1 MGMITRY
8 DWKLQM
14 IRSFKI
20 KGFKR
25 FEQETKIDL
34 EAVTVLVGANNS
46 GKSTILE
53 ALTLFQYCIETTRR
67 PNGKDPNQRQLGLSR
82 RSVSPDEFGV
92 LPVAEPT
99 DLWPNGRT
107 TIAKKQQNIELHG
120 EYDNG
125 AEIGF
130 TLKLSYNKF
139 SISPRS
145 SGDIAAAISQQGIRL
160 IPIFSGFVPREEYL
174 TPPARQER
182 MRLQRHGETVRNLL
196 WDLREHHESRWNKLM
211 DLLRD
216 LFPESVLQISFDVEI
231 DRFLNATYRDRVLT
245 RELDVMVTG
254 SGFHQALQI
263 LGSVLA
269 PGARTLLLDEPDA
282 HLHARL
288 QTQLMGVL
296 ERLARE
302 EPAQFILAT
311 HSPQLLGAAPSGSIR
326 VCMDGS
332 VVPFDVGPA
341 QFQLLEDLGAV
352 DRMEVVPLLTNRAIV
367 FVENRS
373 DQKLLEQF
381 ARKHWGEKKQREIW
395 RVLTFMYT
403 YQGPVEARVLD
414 LARQVKDLL
423 NSPDLLG
430 QQPVRML
437 AIGDRDYRT
446 DAARRK
452 ELRSHATRAQ
462 SSAYQLDLTLRLW
475 EANEIENY
483 LLDQTAL
490 VAMLGREANEQ
501 GVTQRWSSQEHRFVD
516 ELDSLLNEQRE
527 PVRQAVATRIQNDDR
542 RLVLGTALDRAD
554 EFLSRAWQEPTR
566 WCDAKHVISRLRAW
580 LQDRGLPLRISEEDI
595 INTMETVPADV
606 QKILRELQ
614 RISNPRVSRR
624 SGRRRSVKR

>member
-1 MGMITRY
+1 
-8 DWKLQM
+8 M
-14 IRSFKI
+14 IRCFTI
-20 KGFKR
+20 RGFKR
-25 FEQETKIDL
+25 FARETKIELD
-34 EAVTVLVGANNS
+34 AVTVLVGANNS

-67 PNGKDPNQRQLGLSR
+67 TNGKTGSKRQPSLSS

-99 DLWPNGRT
+99 DLWPDSRT
-107 TIAKKQQNIELHG
+107 AIGGKLQNIELHG

-130 TLKLSYNKF
+130 TLKLSYNRF
-139 SISPRS
+139 SISPKL
-145 SGDIAAAISQQGIRL
+145 SGDFAAAIIQQDIRL

-196 WDLREHHESRWNKLM
+196 WDLREHHESSWNKLM
-211 DLLRD
+211 DLLRY
-216 LFPESVLQISFDVEI
+216 LFPESVLHINFDVEI
-231 DRFLNATYRDRVLT
+231 DRFLNATYRDRALT

-263 LGSVLA
+263 LVSVLA
-269 PGARTLLLDEPDA
+269 PGARTLLLDQPDA

-311 HSPQLLGAAPSGSIR
+311 HSPQLLSAAPSGSIR
-326 VCMDGS
+326 VCMDGA

-341 QFQLLEDLGAV
+341 QFRLLEDLGAM
-352 DRMEVVPLLTNRAIV
+352 DRMEIVPLLTNRVIV

-381 ARKHWGEKKQREIW
+381 TRKHWGEKKQQAIW

-403 YQGPVEARVLD
+403 YQGPIEARVLD
-414 LARQVKDLL
+414 LARQVKNLL
-423 NSPDLLG
+423 NSPGVSLA
-430 QQPVRML
+430 QPVRML

-446 DAARRK
+446 DASRRK
-452 ELRSHATRAQ
+452 ELRSHATRAK

-483 LLDQTAL
+483 LLDRTAL
-490 VAMLGREANEQ
+490 LATLRREANEN
-501 GVTQRWSSQEHRFVD
+501 GVARRWSNLERKFVD
-516 ELDSLLNEQRE
+516 ELNSLLDEQRE

-542 RLVLGTALDRAD
+542 RLALSTALDRAD
-554 EFLSRAWQEPTR
+554 EFLSQAWQEPTR

-580 LQDRGLPLRISEEDI
+580 LQERGLPLRIAEDEI
-595 INTMETVPADV
+595 VDAMDAVPTDV
-606 QKILRELQ
+606 QKVLRELQ
-614 RISNPRVSRR
+614 RIGNPRPSRR
-624 SGRRRSVKR
+624 TGRARSGKR

>member
-1 MGMITRY
+1 MLRRFT
-8 DWKLQM
+8 
-14 IRSFKI
+14 IR
-20 KGFKR
+20 GFKR
-25 FEQETKIDL
+25 FERATKIDL
-34 EAVTVLVGANNS
+34 DPVTVLVGANNS
-46 GKSTILE
+46 GKSTVLE

-67 PNGKDPNQRQLGLSR
+67 PNGKDPNKRQPGLSR

-107 TIAKKQQNIELHG
+107 SIGRKPQTIELQG
-120 EYDNG
+120 EYYNG

-130 TLKLSYNKF
+130 TLKLSYNRF
-139 SISPRS
+139 SISPKS
-145 SGDIAAAISQQGIRL
+145 SGDAAAVISQQDIRL

-196 WDLREHHESRWNKLM
+196 WDLREHHETRWNKLV
-211 DLLRD
+211 DLLRG
-216 LFPESVLQISFDVEI
+216 LFPDSILQISFDVEF

-263 LGSVLA
+263 LASVMA

-302 EPAQFILAT
+302 EQAQFVLAT
-311 HSPQLLGAAPSGSIR
+311 HSPQLLSAAPSGSLR
-326 VCMDGS
+326 VCMDGA

-341 QFQLLEDLGAV
+341 QFRLLEDLGAM
-352 DRMEVVPLLTNRAIV
+352 DRMEIVPLLTNRAIV

-373 DQKLLEQF
+373 DEKLLERF
-381 ARKHWGEKKQREIW
+381 ARKHWGEEKQQEVW
-395 RVLTFMYT
+395 RVLTFLYT
-403 YQGPVEARVLD
+403 YQGPVEARVLN

-423 NSPDLLG
+423 HSSDRLG
-430 QQPVRML
+430 QPVRML

-446 DAARRK
+446 NTARLT
-452 ELRSHATRAQ
+452 EMRSHATRAK
-462 SSAYQLDLTLRLW
+462 SSAYQLDLSLRLW

-483 LLDQTAL
+483 LLERTAL
-490 VAMLGREANEQ
+490 IAILERQADQ
-501 GVTQRWSSQEHRFVD
+501 KGVQQTWSENKKAFIEEWDAQLTGQR
-516 ELDSLLNEQRE
+516 DS
-527 PVRQAVATRIQNDDR
+527 VRNAVATRIQNDDR
-542 RLVLGTALDRAD
+542 SLALSTALGRAD
-554 EFLSRAWQEPTR
+554 EFLEQAWREPTR
-566 WCDAKHVISRLRAW
+566 WCDAKHVMSRLRAW
-580 LQDRGLPLRISEEDI
+580 LQERGLPLRISDDEIVDA
-595 INTMETVPADV
+595 METVPADV
-606 QKILRELQ
+606 QKTLRELQ
-614 RISNPRVSRR
+614 RISNPRTSRR
-624 SGRRRSVKR
+624 SGRPRGVKC

>member
-1 MGMITRY
+1 
-8 DWKLQM
+8 M
-14 IRSFKI
+14 IRRFTI

-25 FEQETKIDL
+25 FERETKVDL
-34 EAVTVLVGANNS
+34 DAVTVLVGANNS

-67 PNGKDPNQRQLGLSR
+67 ANGRDPDKKQPGLSR

-107 TIAKKQQNIELHG
+107 VIGKKQQAIELHG

-125 AEIGF
+125 AAIGF
-130 TLKLSYNKF
+130 TLKLSYNRF
-139 SISPRS
+139 SISPRLT
-145 SGDIAAAISQQGIRL
+145 GDATAAISRQEIRL
-160 IPIFSGFVPREEYL
+160 IPVFSGFLPREEYL
-174 TPPARQER
+174 APPARQER

-196 WDLREHHESRWNKLM
+196 WDLRQHDELRWSKLL

-216 LFPESVLQISFDVEI
+216 LFPESVLGVDFDVEL
-231 DRFLNATYRDRVLT
+231 DRFLNVTYRDRVLT

-263 LGSVLA
+263 LVSVLT
-269 PGARTLLLDEPDA
+269 PGAATLLLDEPDA

-296 ERLARE
+296 VRLARE
-302 EPAQFILAT
+302 EQEQFILAT
-311 HSPQLLGAAPSGSIR
+311 HSPQLLSAAPSGSIR
-326 VCMDGS
+326 VCMDGA

-341 QFQLLEDLGAV
+341 QFRLLEDLGAM
-352 DRMEVVPLLTNRAIV
+352 DRMEIVPLLTNRAIV

-381 ARKHWGEKKQREIW
+381 ARKHWGEQKQQEVW

-423 NSPDLLG
+423 NSPDVALG
-430 QQPVRML
+430 QPVRML

-446 DAARRK
+446 DASRSR
-452 ELRSHATRAQ
+452 ELRAHATRAK
-462 SSAYQLDLTLRLW
+462 SSAYQLDLALRLW
-475 EANEIENY
+475 NSNEIENY
-483 LLDQTAL
+483 LLDRTAL
-490 VAMLGREANEQ
+490 LGALGRQADEK
-501 GVTQRWSSQEHRFVD
+501 GVAPQWSNHQDAFVD
-516 ELDSLLNEQRE
+516 ELDSLLAGQRDS
-527 PVRQAVATRIQNDDR
+527 VRQAVATRIQNDDR
-542 RLVLGTALDRAD
+542 RLALSTALDRAD
-554 EFLSRAWQEPTR
+554 EFLSRVWQEPTR
-566 WCDAKHVISRLRAW
+566 WCDAKRVISRLRAW
-580 LQDRGLPLRISEEDI
+580 LQERGLPLRIAEDEI
-595 INTMETVPADV
+595 IDAMDAVPADV
-606 QKILRELQ
+606 QRILRELQ
-614 RISNPRVSRR
+614 RIGSSRASRR
-624 SGRRRSVKR
+624 TGRSRNAN

>member
-1 MGMITRY
+1 
-8 DWKLQM
+8 M
-14 IRSFKI
+14 IRRFTIS
-20 KGFKR
+20 GFKR
-25 FEQETKIDL
+25 FDDETRIDL
-34 EAVTVLVGANNS
+34 DAVTVLVGANNS

-67 PNGKDPNQRQLGLSR
+67 ANGKGPDKKQPGLSR

-107 TIAKKQQNIELHG
+107 VIGKKQQAIELHG
-120 EYDNG
+120 AYDNG

-130 TLKLSYNKF
+130 TLKLSYNRF

-145 SGDIAAAISQQGIRL
+145 SGDAAAALSQQDIRL
-160 IPIFSGFVPREEYL
+160 IPVFSGFLPREEYL

-196 WDLREHHESRWNKLM
+196 WDLREHHESRWHKLL

-216 LFPESVLQISFDVEI
+216 LFPESVLGIDFDVAL
-231 DRFLNATYRDRVLT
+231 DRFLNVTYRDQVLT

-263 LGSVLA
+263 LVSVLT

-288 QTQLMGVL
+288 QTQMMGVL
-296 ERLARE
+296 ERLAHE
-302 EPAQFILAT
+302 EQAQFILAT
-311 HSPQLLGAAPSGSIR
+311 HSPQLLSAAPSGSIR
-326 VCMDGS
+326 VCMDGT
-332 VVPFDVGPA
+332 VVPFNVGPT
-341 QFQLLEDLGAV
+341 QFRLLEDLGAM
-352 DRMEVVPLLTNRAIV
+352 DRMEIVPLLTNRAIV

-381 ARKHWGEKKQREIW
+381 ARKHWGEQKQRDVW

-403 YQGPVEARVLD
+403 YQGPLEARVLD
-414 LARQVKDLL
+414 LARQLKNLL
-423 NSPDLLG
+423 HSPDVSLG
-430 QQPVRML
+430 QPVRML

-446 DAARRK
+446 DASRRR
-452 ELRSHATRAQ
+452 ELRAHATRAR
-462 SSAYQLDLTLRLW
+462 SPAYQLDLTLRLW

-483 LLDQTAL
+483 LLDRAAL
-490 VAMLGREANEQ
+490 LGALGRQADAK
-501 GVTQRWSSQEHRFVD
+501 GVERHWSDQKDAFVD
-516 ELDSLLNEQRE
+516 ELDSLLSAQRD

-542 RLVLGTALDRAD
+542 RLVLTTALDRAD
-554 EFLSRAWQEPTR
+554 EFLCRAWQEPNR
-566 WCDAKHVISRLRAW
+566 WCDAKRVISRLRAW
-580 LQDRGLPLRISEEDI
+580 LQERGLPLRIAEGEVIDA
-595 INTMETVPADV
+595 MAAVPADV
-606 QKILRELQ
+606 QRVLRELQ
-614 RISNPRVSRR
+614 RIGNPRASRR
-624 SGRRRSVKR
+624 TGRSRTAK

>member
-1 MGMITRY
+1 
-8 DWKLQM
+8 M
-14 IRSFKI
+14 IRRFTI
-20 KGFKR
+20 RGFKR
-25 FEQETKIDL
+25 FEHRTKIDL
-34 EAVTVLVGANNS
+34 DAVTVLVGANNS

-53 ALTLFQYCIETTRR
+53 ALTLFQYCLETTRR
-67 PNGKDPNQRQLGLSR
+67 ANGKTGNKKQSTLSS

-107 TIAKKQQNIELHG
+107 TSGKTIELRG

-130 TLKLSYNKF
+130 TLKLSYNRF
-139 SISPRS
+139 SITPKL
-145 SGDIAAAISQQGIRL
+145 SGDTAPAIRQQDIRL

-196 WDLREHHESRWNKLM
+196 WDLREHHESRWDKLV
-211 DLLRD
+211 DLLRY
-216 LFPESVLQISFDVEI
+216 LFPESVLQINFDVEI

-263 LGSVLA
+263 LVSVLA

-311 HSPQLLGAAPSGSIR
+311 HSPQLLGAAPGGSIR
-326 VCMDGS
+326 VCMEGA

-341 QFQLLEDLGAV
+341 QFRLLEDLGAM
-352 DRMEVVPLLTNRAIV
+352 DRMEIVPLLTNRAIV

-381 ARKHWGEKKQREIW
+381 ARKHWGEQKQQEIW

-403 YQGPVEARVLD
+403 YQ
-414 LARQVKDLL
+414 
-423 NSPDLLG
+423 
-430 QQPVRML
+430 
-437 AIGDRDYRT
+437 DR
-446 DAARRK
+446 
-452 ELRSHATRAQ
+452 
-462 SSAYQLDLTLRLW
+462 
-475 EANEIENY
+475 
-483 LLDQTAL
+483 
-490 VAMLGREANEQ
+490 
-501 GVTQRWSSQEHRFVD
+501 
-516 ELDSLLNEQRE
+516 
-527 PVRQAVATRIQNDDR
+527 
-542 RLVLGTALDRAD
+542 
-554 EFLSRAWQEPTR
+554 
-566 WCDAKHVISRLRAW
+566 
-580 LQDRGLPLRISEEDI
+580 
-595 INTMETVPADV
+595 
-606 QKILRELQ
+606 
-614 RISNPRVSRR
+614 
-624 SGRRRSVKR
+624 